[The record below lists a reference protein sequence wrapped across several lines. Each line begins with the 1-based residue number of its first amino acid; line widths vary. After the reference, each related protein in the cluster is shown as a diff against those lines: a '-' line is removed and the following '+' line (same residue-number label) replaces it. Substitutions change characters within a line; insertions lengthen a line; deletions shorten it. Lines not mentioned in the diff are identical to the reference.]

1 MHCWPRLYSSAVF
14 NNDMKDFAVPEI
26 QQKPA
31 DGLLLQMKAMNID
44 KEWKLFSWSLIKLF
58 FILIFSTLDPDHQ
71 IWTKILSH

>member
-1 MHCWPRLYSSAVF
+1 MYCWPRLYSSAVF

-44 KEWKLFSWSLIKLF
+44 KEWNIIFIVITYNCYIHIF
-58 FILIFSTLDPDHQ
+58 FIL
-71 IWTKILSH
+71 KILNLFIEGFF

>member
-1 MHCWPRLYSSAVF
+1 MFSCRLYSSAVF

-44 KEWKLFSWSLIKLF
+44 KVQEYIF
-58 FILIFSTLDPDHQ
+58 FRFGGKNMCFC
-71 IWTKILSH
+71 WVGG

>member
-44 KEWKLFSWSLIKLF
+44 KEWK
-58 FILIFSTLDPDHQ
+58 IFS
-71 IWTKILSH
+71 